1 MVVMPSEYKF
11 TNLLS
16 TICAKRHKRK
26 TPTPKIEDARPVTVV
41 RARTAQ
47 RINKRA
53 GRAKCPRIRRSIG
66 VAKVRNCVEPDN
78 GARFDRGRAM
88 LVAIDNASRR
98 GRYRIE
104 PESIEVVS

>member
-11 TNLLS
+11 TDLLS
-16 TICAKRHKRK
+16 TICAK
-26 TPTPKIEDARPVTVV
+26 
-41 RARTAQ
+41 
-47 RINKRA
+47 
-53 GRAKCPRIRRSIG
+53 CSRIRRSIG